1 MQPHSYTQEAAEIH
15 TLDNGMTVCMEPLP
29 YLHSAS
35 AGIWIKTGSANERV
49 EESGIAHFLEHL
61 FFKGTK
67 TRNVHQIM
75 EAIESRGGQ
84 LNAFT
89 SREYT
94 CIYVKVLDKYT
105 ATGIEIL
112 ADLIKN
118 ALFCDLE
125 KERNVILE
133 EILSVEDTPDE
144 YVHDLLAAYHWP
156 EHALGRAIAGSAESV
171 SAINFDHVVDF
182 YRRWY
187 KPENLVFSI
196 AGNFDPAVVLAQV
209 RGEFE
214 SIPRGEAPALY
225 PAPTFQAGC
234 ESVERDITQSHL
246 TLAFPGPPLL
256 EERKYIHDM
265 TGNVLG
271 GGSTSRLFMRIREDE
286 GLAYSIFTFNSFYR
300 STGMMGIYAAVAPEQ
315 LGKTLDLTFEE
326 LRRLRDGG
334 LSEDEL
340 DLNREQIK
348 GGMLMAME
356 STSTRMARMAKCI
369 MYHGKMIP
377 IAEIIE
383 KVDAVTREDIQGCA
397 QELFAPNQCAL
408 VVLGPESQRLP
419 EKIAL

>member
-1 MQPHSYTQEAAEIH
+1 LSNTKYTHEAAEIH
-15 TLDNGMTVCMEPLP
+15 TLKNGLSVCIESLP

-35 AGIWIKTGSANERV
+35 VGVWIKTGSANERP

-89 SREYT
+89 SREHT
-94 CIYVKVLDKYT
+94 CLYAKVLDKYT

-118 ALFCDLE
+118 SLFCDLE

-133 EILSVEDTPDE
+133 EIASVEDTPDDL
-144 YVHDLLAAYHWP
+144 VHDLMAAHHWP
-156 EHALGRAIAGSAESV
+156 DHALGRSIAGSAASV
-171 SAINFDHVVDF
+171 SALDYDNVVEF

-187 KPENLVFSI
+187 TPENMVVSI
-196 AGNFDPAVVLAQV
+196 AGNIDASAVLEQI
-209 RGEFE
+209 RNEFE
-214 SIPRGEAPALY
+214 EIPRKHTPDTCSAPHFNGGGTSAI
-225 PAPTFQAGC
+225 
-234 ESVERDITQSHL
+234 RDIAQSHI
-246 TLAFPGPPLL
+246 TMAFPGPSLH
-256 EERKYIHDM
+256 EDIKYAYDM

-286 GLAYSIFTFNSFYR
+286 GLAYSIYAYNSFYLTAG
-300 STGMMGIYAAVAPEQ
+300 SMGIYAAVAPDQ
-315 LGKTLDLTFEE
+315 LGKTLDLTYQE
-326 LRRLRDGG
+326 LRKLRDDG
-334 LSEDEL
+334 LSEEEL

-348 GGMLMAME
+348 GGMLMALE
-356 STSTRMARMAKCI
+356 STSTRMARMAKSL
-369 MYHGKMIP
+369 MYYGKLFP

-383 KVDAVTREDIQGCA
+383 NIDAVSCADVQQCA
-397 QELFAPNQCAL
+397 QTIFTPDRCAL
-408 VVLGPESQRLP
+408 LVLGPGSQVLP